1 MNDKPQYWL
10 NLKTNQV
17 EIGFQSLSI
26 DRIGP
31 FDSAEDAARGKEILA
46 ARAKQM
52 REEEQRDWES

>member
-1 MNDKPQYWL
+1 MTEKPQYWL

-17 EIGFQSLSI
+17 ESGFQSLSI

-31 FDSAEDAARGKEILA
+31 FDSAEDAARGKEILESR
-46 ARAKQM
+46 ARQM